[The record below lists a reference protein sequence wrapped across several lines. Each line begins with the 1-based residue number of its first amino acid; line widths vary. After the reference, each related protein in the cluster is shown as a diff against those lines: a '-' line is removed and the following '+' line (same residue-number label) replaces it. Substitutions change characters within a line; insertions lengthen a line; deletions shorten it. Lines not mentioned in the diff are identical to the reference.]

1 MSDTPSVEVVLEAE
15 EAAQLYALG
24 EMLNN
29 PSIEVDPEWRGS
41 VPSLS
46 SLLASSGAPLRL
58 ESDPSKGLK
67 LVATRDI
74 TAGEVILVETA
85 LCTSLCRS
93 PGSDGVFSMT
103 DREGRVV
110 ATLPPWALLRVFR
123 DTLTFSPE
131 YALRAEVGYGILAQL
146 SALGGREHG
155 GWEGVPS
162 LPPGLESPPLPPT
175 TTPAEEVQVG
185 EGGEEEAPGAATP
198 PRPTPMPPRV
208 QLLQAI
214 AQSNAFCAALPAEDS
229 EWKRGLLWPLLGR
242 IQEVS
247 DRERFFDDLRPFS
260 NVSAFFP
267 LGALFNHSCAPNVLY
282 NDCSWEE
289 GEAAPRITFVAAKD
303 IGAGEEMLHSY
314 IDSGS
319 PVGERRKKL
328 LLTYRF
334 ACVCARCV
342 AEGGEVGEEVGV
354 EGGKDPLAKHFPH
367 GRGPEGIIKYY
378 AMGGRFPVDDPDQH
392 PTED

>member
-1 MSDTPSVEVVLEAE
+1 M
-15 EAAQLYALG
+15 YALG
-24 EMLNN
+24 EMLNS
-29 PSIEVDPEWRGS
+29 PTLEVDDEWKGS
-41 VPSLS
+41 VPSLA

-58 ESDPSKGLK
+58 ESDPLKGLK

-74 TAGEVILVETA
+74 SAGEVILVETA

-103 DREGRVV
+103 DKEGRVV

-146 SALGGREHG
+146 SALGGREQG
-155 GWEGVPS
+155 GWESVPT
-162 LPPGLESPPLPPT
+162 LPPGLESPPLPEDT
-175 TTPAEEVQVG
+175 SAS
-185 EGGEEEAPGAATP
+185 APDANPP

-214 AQSNAFCAALPAEDS
+214 AQSNAFCASLPSEDS
-229 EWKRGLLWPLLGR
+229 EWKRALLWPLLGR
-242 IQEVS
+242 IQEVG

-282 NDCSWEE
+282 NECSWVE
-289 GEAAPRITFVAAKD
+289 GEAAPTITFVAGRD
-303 IGAGEEMLHSY
+303 IGVGEELLHSY

-334 ACVCARCV
+334 ACVCDRCV
-342 AEGGEVGEEVGV
+342 AEGKEVGHDVG
-354 EGGKDPLAKHFPH
+354 GDKDPLAKHFPH
-367 GRGPEGIIKYY
+367 GRGPEGLVKYY